1 MKRRNHISP
10 LLMEALQILKFHL
23 KKQQLNF
30 TQGLM
35 TSEKDMLF
43 DDADKDLL
51 ITLLPADSDDSVD
64 KAIKAIS
71 IDESDD

>member
-1 MKRRNHISP
+1 
-10 LLMEALQILKFHL
+10 
-23 KKQQLNF
+23 
-30 TQGLM
+30 M

-43 DDADKDLL
+43 DDADEDLL
-51 ITLLPADSDDSVD
+51 ITLLPEDSDDSID